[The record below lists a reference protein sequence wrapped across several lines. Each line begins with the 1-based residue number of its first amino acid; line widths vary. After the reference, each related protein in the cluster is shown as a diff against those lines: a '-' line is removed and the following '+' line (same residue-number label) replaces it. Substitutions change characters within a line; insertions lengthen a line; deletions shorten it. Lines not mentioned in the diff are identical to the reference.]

1 MAKRSKSSQGR
12 ANVRAVFA
20 GHQSSKRKLL
30 SFHKAR
36 RLFQQEPAIRRC
48 RFVTRELD
56 QVAPVQKILEQRFLV
71 RRERRRFRQGGKK
84 FNRRLSRHWQGILI
98 SHVAPQNIGNS
109 NTKQV

>member
-36 RLFQQEPAIRRC
+36 RLFQQKPAIRRC

-56 QVAPVQKILEQRFLV
+56 QVAPVQKIFEQRFLV
-71 RRERRRFRQGGKK
+71 RRKRRRFRQGGKK
-84 FNRRLSRHWQGILI
+84 FVTNQYALTVTRQTSVEFLTALAKS
-98 SHVAPQNIGNS
+98 SPFSA
-109 NTKQV
+109 